1 MSAVDNAYHIVTAL
15 LAFTIACIIVIIYL
29 LYFSQSCNQLH
40 QSWHCVA
47 MKKNFLFSNV
57 SFNFMLMIV
66 YLTCL
71 QIFELWKVRMQFQLL
86 SSYFITII
94 VYIFWVNLQIAA
106 KHAAVTRRQKNRCFD
121 EELLNMKY
129 VRCIRITKF
138 TRNCVNHLLS
148 LYILYFIWVKSI
160 AWQWAFG
167 FIFLWK
173 QDCIF
178 QFFLHILLG
187 QSKLQNK

>member
-1 MSAVDNAYHIVTAL
+1 MSAVNNSYHIFTAL
-15 LAFTIACIIVIIYL
+15 LAFTIVCISITTYV
-29 LYFSQSCNQLH
+29 LYFTQRCDQRH

-47 MKKNFLFSNV
+47 MKNFVLYSNV
-57 SFNFMLMIV
+57 SFNLILMIV
-66 YLTCL
+66 YLFWL
-71 QIFELWKVRMQFQLL
+71 QITKLWEVRMQFQLL
-86 SSYFITII
+86 SSYFVTII

-106 KHAAVTRRQKNRCFD
+106 KHAAVTRREENRCFD
-121 EELLNMKY
+121 EELLDMKY
-129 VRCIRITKF
+129 LRCIRIAKF

-148 LYILYFIWVKSI
+148 LYILYFIWAKTI

-178 QFFLHILLG
+178 HFFLHRLLG
-187 QSKLQNK
+187 QCHLKNK